1 MGHSTPS
8 LPNKRERVSKSRSFT
23 PAPARLSDAPHLPRG
38 VKVWQQEKSGCGG
51 WRAVRGPDPCWATT
65 LPRRT
70 VVHAL
75 ACRGGGQGVG
85 AGVGRNLGQSS
96 AHLAGDSGVGV
107 AGARGGG
114 GGGGAAGGGGEAAD
128 QEGVEAED
136 ELAVAVE
143 EVEDA
148 LDHAGRVD
156 ALQVDLRLVLLHHN
170 ELL

>member
-1 MGHSTPS
+1 M
-8 LPNKRERVSKSRSFT
+8 
-23 PAPARLSDAPHLPRG
+23 
-38 VKVWQQEKSGCGG
+38 
-51 WRAVRGPDPCWATT
+51 
-65 LPRRT
+65 
-70 VVHAL
+70 
-75 ACRGGGQGVG
+75 G

-156 ALQVDLRLVLLHHN
+156 ALRLELLHDVE
-170 ELL
+170 ELRAPRRSVPNRGGE

>member
-1 MGHSTPS
+1 MAAAAG
-8 LPNKRERVSKSRSFT
+8 
-23 PAPARLSDAPHLPRG
+23 
-38 VKVWQQEKSGCGG
+38 
-51 WRAVRGPDPCWATT
+51 
-65 LPRRT
+65 
-70 VVHAL
+70 
-75 ACRGGGQGVG
+75 RGGKGW
-85 AGVGRNLGQSS
+85 ARGVGRNLGQSS

-114 GGGGAAGGGGEAAD
+114 GRGGAAGGGGEAAD

-156 ALQVDLRLVLLHHN
+156 ALRLELLHDIE
-170 ELL
+170 ELQGKRATHPNPIQKR